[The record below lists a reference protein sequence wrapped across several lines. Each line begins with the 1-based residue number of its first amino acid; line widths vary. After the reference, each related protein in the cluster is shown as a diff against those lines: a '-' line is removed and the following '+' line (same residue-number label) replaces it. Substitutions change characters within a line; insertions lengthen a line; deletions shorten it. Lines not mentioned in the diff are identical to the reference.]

1 MGMGV
6 FRKNP
11 RPGFRFPFAIFVS
24 FVVPAVPAF
33 CSPYVFIRVH
43 LRLKMPENP
52 KKSVWGP
59 KIAILGRK
67 WAENGVFRRFLILF
81 RLRGPLRLV
90 SVDDFL
96 SEA

>member
-1 MGMGV
+1 MAGLAEASY
-6 FRKNP
+6 KKSES
-11 RPGFRFPFAIFVS
+11 ALKEKH
-24 FVVPAVPAF
+24 VP
-33 CSPYVFIRVH
+33 IRVH
-43 LRLKMPENP
+43 PCPSVVRKWP
-52 KKSVWGP
+52 KIRKWPVWGP

-67 WAENGVFRRFLILF
+67 WAENEVFRRFFAIF